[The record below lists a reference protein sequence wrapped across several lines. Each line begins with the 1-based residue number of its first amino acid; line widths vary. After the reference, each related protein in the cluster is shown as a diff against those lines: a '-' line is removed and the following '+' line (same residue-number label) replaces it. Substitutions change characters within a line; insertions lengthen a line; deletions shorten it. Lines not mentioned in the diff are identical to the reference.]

1 MNTIINGL
9 LLMFAPGKAWQAIA
23 DDAPRTD
30 NVGDD
35 INPKVVR
42 EGLDHDFAS

>member
-1 MNTIINGL
+1 MDVECLTARVCCL
-9 LLMFAPGKAWQAIA
+9 FELAIA

-35 INPKVVR
+35 IDPKVVR